1 MFGYI
6 SNATYVL
13 QGPLGLSPF
22 QYSLVFAVNALV
34 PTLLALVNVR
44 LIARFEP
51 RVLIVVGLA
60 LAALGV
66 VTLVV
71 SATALGLALI
81 PTCAGFMLI
90 MSANAFIFG
99 NAASLALG
107 QSRELAGTA
116 SSVLGVAQSLANA
129 VSAPLATS
137 GGSSATP
144 MIMVMIA
151 GSIGAWLAFWV
162 IARGGRAARPNEAAR

>member
-1 MFGYI
+1 M
-6 SNATYVL
+6 
-13 QGPLGLSPF
+13 
-22 QYSLVFAVNALV
+22 
-34 PTLLALVNVR
+34 
-44 LIARFEP
+44 
-51 RVLIVVGLA
+51 
-60 LAALGV
+60 
-66 VTLVV
+66 TLVV